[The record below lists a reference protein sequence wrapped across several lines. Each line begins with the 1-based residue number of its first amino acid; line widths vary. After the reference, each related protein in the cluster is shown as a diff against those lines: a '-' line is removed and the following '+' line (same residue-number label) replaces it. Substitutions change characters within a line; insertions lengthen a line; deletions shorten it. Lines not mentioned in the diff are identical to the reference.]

1 MGRQLL
7 GLVLSAVIGHAAAA
21 WSAVPRQGSAAPP
34 VRASLVFVGS
44 SIFHRWTHLAA
55 DMAPLPVVNR
65 AFDGAQTTDMLRILD
80 SVLLG
85 EMPKV
90 VVYYCGSNDV
100 SAGQPAAAIFGRIR
114 EFFARARMA
123 RPEMRLV
130 FVSIIRAP
138 EKQDRWQVV
147 DEVNRRVEAFAVDTK
162 QLQYVDVNHVLF
174 DRDGTPKVELYLS
187 DQLHLRPAAY
197 DGLTRIL
204 KPVLTNAFGTR

>member
-7 GLVLSAVIGHAAAA
+7 GIVLSVVIGSVPAA
-21 WSAVPRQGSAAPP
+21 WSTASQQGSAASPT
-34 VRASLVFVGS
+34 RAVLVFVGGR
-44 SIFHRWTHLAA
+44 IFPRWTTLAA
-55 DMAPLPVVNR
+55 QMAPLPVMNR

-80 SVLLG
+80 SVLTG

-162 QLQYVDVNHVLF
+162 QLQYVDVNHALF
-174 DRDGTPKVELYLS
+174 NRDGTP
-187 DQLHLRPAAY
+187 R
-197 DGLTRIL
+197 
-204 KPVLTNAFGTR
+204 